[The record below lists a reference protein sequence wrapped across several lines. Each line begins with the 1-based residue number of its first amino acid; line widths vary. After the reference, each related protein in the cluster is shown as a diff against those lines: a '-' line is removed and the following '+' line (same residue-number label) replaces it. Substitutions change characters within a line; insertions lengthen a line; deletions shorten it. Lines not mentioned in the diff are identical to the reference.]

1 LHQFDF
7 VVTFVNLLIP
17 VCLSL
22 FACHRSFL
30 HHSVSYAL
38 MEKGQ
43 KVKAKLGHRVVSVMQ
58 PNSVVWDTEV
68 RGFCAR
74 RQFSDVVTYS
84 VVFRTNDNIQRWY
97 KLGRT
102 PIFTPDLARKEAIRV
117 LRDVAL
123 GKDPSA
129 ERHESRHGMT
139 VAQLCDEY
147 EADMNSGKINGKK
160 ASTIMSDVSRI
171 KNHIKPKLG
180 RYKVSAITSDQ
191 IEAFMN
197 EQSKGSAKRVIGLVG
212 AIFSFAVKRK
222 WRADNPVSTIEK
234 PQDVKRMRRL
244 AETEYAQLWSA
255 VNGIKKGVLADVFT
269 MLAITGFRSGE
280 IKNLRWSEI
289 DFERGIATL
298 GETKTGLSVRP
309 LSRAAIEIINRQPQT
324 STFVFTYKNG
334 KPVPSLTPH
343 WTPLGMSTDV
353 TPHVLRHSFASL
365 AADLGLGD
373 STIAGLLGHSRKSI
387 TSRYIHLDK
396 ALIAAADLVAG
407 ETMRLMQG

>member
-1 LHQFDF
+1 MHIVDF
-7 VVTFVNLLIP
+7 IASFTRHLIP
-17 VCLSL
+17 VCLSF
-22 FACHRSFL
+22 FAFIVPFCAIH
-30 HHSVSYAL
+30 VSYTL
-38 MEKGQ
+38 TVKGR
-43 KVKAKLGHRVVSVMQ
+43 KVKVKLGHRVVAAMQ
-58 PNSVVWDTEV
+58 PNSLVWDTEV

-84 VVFRTNDNIQRWY
+84 VVFRTKENNQRWY
-97 KLGRT
+97 KVGRA

-129 ERHESRHGMT
+129 ERYESRHGMT

-147 EADMNSGKINGKK
+147 EADMTSDKVNGKK

-222 WRADNPVSTIEK
+222 WRTDNPVSTIEK

-244 AETEYAQLWSA
+244 AEAEYAQLWSA
-255 VNGIKKGVLADVFT
+255 VNGIKKGVLADIFT

-289 DFERGIATL
+289 DFERRIATL
-298 GETKTGLSVRP
+298 GDTKTGLSVRP
-309 LSRAAIEIINRQPQT
+309 LSGAAIEIIKRQPQT
-324 STFVFTYKNG
+324 SEFVFVYKHG
-334 KPVPSLTPH
+334 KPVASFITLLLSQPYSWYQDQYLRFQFLRCH
-343 WTPLGMSTDV
+343 IRKLV
-353 TPHVLRHSFASL
+353 TILRNN
-365 AADLGLGD
+365 G
-373 STIAGLLGHSRKSI
+373 
-387 TSRYIHLDK
+387 
-396 ALIAAADLVAG
+396 
-407 ETMRLMQG
+407 

>member
-1 LHQFDF
+1 
-7 VVTFVNLLIP
+7 
-17 VCLSL
+17 
-22 FACHRSFL
+22 
-30 HHSVSYAL
+30 
-38 MEKGQ
+38 MKGR
-43 KVKAKLGHRVVSVMQ
+43 KVKAKLGHRVVSAMQ
-58 PNSVVWDTEV
+58 PNSLVWDTEI

-84 VVFRTNDNIQRWY
+84 VVFRTKDNNQRWY
-97 KLGRT
+97 KVGRA

-123 GKDPSA
+123 GKDPSS

-147 EADMNSGKINGKK
+147 ETDMNSGKLNGKK

-180 RYKVSAITSDQ
+180 CYKVSAITSDQ

-222 WRADNPVSTIEK
+222 WRTDNPVSTIEK

-244 AETEYAQLWSA
+244 AEAEYAQLWSA
-255 VNGIKKGVLADVFT
+255 INGIKKDVLADIFT

-280 IKNLRWSEI
+280 IKNQRWSEI
-289 DFERGIATL
+289 DFERRIATL
-298 GETKTGLSVRP
+298 GDTKTGLSIRP
-309 LSRAAIEIINRQPQT
+309 LSGAAIEIIKRQPQT
-324 STFVFTYKNG
+324 LTFVFTYKNG

-343 WTPLGMSTDV
+343 WSPLGMSADV

-407 ETMRLMQG
+407 ETMRLMRG

>member
-1 LHQFDF
+1 
-7 VVTFVNLLIP
+7 
-17 VCLSL
+17 
-22 FACHRSFL
+22 
-30 HHSVSYAL
+30 
-38 MEKGQ
+38 
-43 KVKAKLGHRVVSVMQ
+43 MQ
-58 PNSVVWDTEV
+58 PNSLVWDTEV

-84 VVFRTNDNIQRWY
+84 VVFRTKENNQRWY
-97 KLGRT
+97 KVGRA
-102 PIFTPDLARKEAIRV
+102 PILTPDLARKEAIRV

-123 GKDPSA
+123 GKDPSS
-129 ERHESRHGMT
+129 ERHKSRHGMT

-191 IEAFMN
+191 IESFMN

-222 WRADNPVSTIEK
+222 WRSDNPVSTIEK

-244 AETEYAQLWSA
+244 AEAEYVQLWSA
-255 VNGIKKGVLADVFT
+255 VNGIKKGVLADIFT

-289 DFERGIATL
+289 DFERRIATL
-298 GETKTGLSVRP
+298 GDTKTGLSVRP
-309 LSRAAIEIINRQPQT
+309 LSGAAIEIIKRQPQT
-324 STFVFTYKNG
+324 SPFVFTYKNG

-343 WTPLGMSTDV
+343 WNPLGMSSDV

-396 ALIAAADLVAG
+396 ALIAAADFVAG
-407 ETMRLMQG
+407 ETIRLMRG

>member
-1 LHQFDF
+1 
-7 VVTFVNLLIP
+7 V
-17 VCLSL
+17 
-22 FACHRSFL
+22 
-30 HHSVSYAL
+30 
-38 MEKGQ
+38 KGQ
-43 KVKAKLGHRVVSVMQ
+43 KVKAKLGHRVVAAMQ
-58 PNSVVWDTEV
+58 PNSLVWDTQV
-68 RGFCAR
+68 SGFCAR

-84 VVFRTNDNIQRWY
+84 VVFRTQDNIQRWY
-97 KLGRT
+97 KVGRA
-102 PIFTPDLARKEAIRV
+102 PVFTPDLARKEAIRV

-180 RYKVSAITSDQ
+180 RYKVSTITSDQ

-197 EQSKGSAKRVIGLVG
+197 DLTKGSAKRVIGLVG

-222 WRADNPVSTIEK
+222 WRTDNPVAVIEK
-234 PQDVKRMRRL
+234 PADVKRMRRL
-244 AETEYAQLWSA
+244 AEAEYAQLSTA
-255 VNGIKKGVLADVFT
+255 IKGIKKSVIVDVFT
-269 MLAITGFRSGE
+269 TLAITGFRSGE
-280 IKNLRWSEI
+280 VKNLRWSEI
-289 DFERGIATL
+289 DFERRVATL

-309 LSRAAIEIINRQPQT
+309 LSSAAIEIIKRQPQT
-324 STFVFTYKNG
+324 SEFVFAYKNG

-343 WTPLGMSTDV
+343 WNPLGLDKTI

-373 STIAGLLGHSRKSI
+373 STIAGLLGHARKSI

-396 ALIAAADLVAG
+396 ALIAAADIVAG

>member
-1 LHQFDF
+1 
-7 VVTFVNLLIP
+7 
-17 VCLSL
+17 
-22 FACHRSFL
+22 
-30 HHSVSYAL
+30 
-38 MEKGQ
+38 
-43 KVKAKLGHRVVSVMQ
+43 MQ
-58 PNSVVWDTEV
+58 PNSLVWDTEV

-84 VVFRTNDNIQRWY
+84 VVFRTKENNQRWY
-97 KLGRT
+97 KVGRA
-102 PIFTPDLARKEAIRV
+102 PIFTPDLARKEAVRV
-117 LRDVAL
+117 LRGVAL

-129 ERHESRHGMT
+129 ERYESRHGMT

-147 EADMNSGKINGKK
+147 ETDMNSGKLNGKK

-180 RYKVSAITSDQ
+180 RYKVSTITSDQ

-222 WRADNPVSTIEK
+222 WRTDNPVSTIEK
-234 PQDVKRMRRL
+234 PADVKRMRRL
-244 AETEYAQLWSA
+244 AEAEYAELWSA
-255 VNGIKKGVLADVFT
+255 VSGIKKGVLADIFT

-289 DFERGIATL
+289 DFERRIATL
-298 GETKTGLSVRP
+298 GDTKTGLSVRP
-309 LSRAAIEIINRQPQT
+309 LSGAAIEIIKRQPQT
-324 STFVFTYKNG
+324 SPFVFTYKNG
-334 KPVPSLTPH
+334 RPVPSLTPH
-343 WTPLGMSTDV
+343 WSPLGLDKTI

-373 STIAGLLGHSRKSI
+373 STIAGLLGHSRSSV

-396 ALIAAADLVAG
+396 ALIAAADLVAN
-407 ETMRLMQG
+407 ETKRLMSGPGLMQRLT

>member
-1 LHQFDF
+1 
-7 VVTFVNLLIP
+7 V
-17 VCLSL
+17 
-22 FACHRSFL
+22 
-30 HHSVSYAL
+30 
-38 MEKGQ
+38 KGQ
-43 KVKAKLGHRVVSVMQ
+43 KVKAKLGHRVVAAMQ
-58 PNSVVWDTEV
+58 PNSLVWDTEV
-68 RGFCAR
+68 SGFCAR

-84 VVFRTNDNIQRWY
+84 VVFRTRDNIQRWY
-97 KLGRT
+97 KVGRA
-102 PIFTPDLARKEAIRV
+102 PIFTPDLARKEAIRA

-129 ERHESRHGMT
+129 ERQESRHGMT

-160 ASTIMSDVSRI
+160 TSTVMSDVSRI

-180 RYKVSAITSDQ
+180 RYKVSTITSDQ

-197 EQSKGSAKRVIGLVG
+197 DLTRGSAKRVIGLVG

-222 WRADNPVSTIEK
+222 WRTDNPVTTIEK
-234 PQDVKRMRRL
+234 PADVKRMRRL
-244 AETEYAQLWSA
+244 AEAEYTQLSTA
-255 VNGIKKGVLADVFT
+255 IKGIKKGVIADVFT

-289 DFERGIATL
+289 DLERGIATL

-309 LSRAAIEIINRQPQT
+309 LSCAAIEIIKRQSQT
-324 STFVFTYKNG
+324 SEFVFAYKHG

-343 WTPLGMSTDV
+343 WNPLGMSSDV

-365 AADLGLGD
+365 AADVGLGD

-407 ETMRLMQG
+407 ETMRLMRA